1 VGHVDPFLVENT
13 TLRQE
18 LQSALVGTA
27 VRFGAAVRR
36 FEQRRRRCGHDYF
49 CSRLLDEVCLSRSM
63 LLLLAEEVGQQKGPR
78 RSGGSPAWQ
87 PVGRSSA

>member
-1 VGHVDPFLVENT
+1 MGHLDTFLVESA

-27 VRFGAAVRR
+27 VRFGEAVRR
-36 FEQRRRRCGHDYF
+36 LEHRRRRCGHDYF

-63 LLLLAEEVGQQKGPR
+63 LLLLAEEVGQEKRRGGPVHR
-78 RSGGSPAWQ
+78 RPA
-87 PVGRSSA
+87 RR